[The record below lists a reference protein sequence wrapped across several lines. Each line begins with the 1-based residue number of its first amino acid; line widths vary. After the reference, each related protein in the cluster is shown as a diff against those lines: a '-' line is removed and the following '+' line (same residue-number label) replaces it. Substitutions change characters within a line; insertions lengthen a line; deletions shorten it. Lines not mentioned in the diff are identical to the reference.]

1 MLRPICWA
9 MVAGMRDQ
17 LCPRRVLANPSA
29 GDPVRAVISCGRQV
43 EVHCGGV
50 PLGRSYC
57 RGDKSQEQ
65 IQIITSAIGKA
76 ATKATT
82 IVEVNALSKFSS
94 WRTLSTDILL
104 APPRGSQNAVAGTM
118 P

>member
-1 MLRPICWA
+1 M
-9 MVAGMRDQ
+9 M
-17 LCPRRVLANPSA
+17 
-29 GDPVRAVISCGRQV
+29 
-43 EVHCGGV
+43 
-50 PLGRSYC
+50 
-57 RGDKSQEQ
+57 
-65 IQIITSAIGKA
+65 TSAIGKA
-76 ATKATT
+76 ATT

>member
-1 MLRPICWA
+1 MVGDSCAAPPYASIWIDQLRPQPGPASPATPC
-9 MVAGMRDQ
+9 G
-17 LCPRRVLANPSA
+17 PTYLA
-29 GDPVRAVISCGRQV
+29 V

-50 PLGRSYC
+50 PLGRSLLPS
-57 RGDKSQEQ
+57 RQSQEQ
-65 IQIITSAIGKA
+65 IQIMTSAIGKA

>member
-1 MLRPICWA
+1 MVGDGCAGPPYASIWIDQLRPQP
-9 MVAGMRDQ
+9 GP
-17 LCPRRVLANPSA
+17 PRRRPRAGRHILA
-29 GDPVRAVISCGRQV
+29 GDRSRFTAGECRWGAV
-43 EVHCGGV
+43 
-50 PLGRSYC
+50 YC

-65 IQIITSAIGKA
+65 IQIMTSAIGKA

-104 APPRGSQNAVAGTM
+104 APPRGSQNAVAGAM

>member
-1 MLRPICWA
+1 M
-9 MVAGMRDQ
+9 M
-17 LCPRRVLANPSA
+17 
-29 GDPVRAVISCGRQV
+29 
-43 EVHCGGV
+43 
-50 PLGRSYC
+50 
-57 RGDKSQEQ
+57 
-65 IQIITSAIGKA
+65 TSAIGKA